1 MRNDKQKQTNLD
13 VCEQLEGAAA
23 VNASMQ
29 QDCERDMSSRIM
41 TPANVITV
49 LRICLVPVFVV
60 ALLTPWPEWMQI
72 SDLVPDAFKSLIAT
86 ILFIVISCTDWIDGY
101 LARSRGEVT
110 NFGKFMDPLAD
121 KILVLAALLALV
133 ELGVLPSWPVMII
146 LAREFI
152 VSGMRMVA
160 ASEGVVIAASWY
172 GKSKTVLQIMAI
184 VLFLVKDS
192 ALFSGFSSE
201 THYILYVLAWVV
213 MAAALIMTIVSMV
226 DYLAKGWSILRFG
239 APAADAQDLEGVV
252 ARNCEGSPDE
262 DVNRVNFG
270 QLKASCELEAE
281 CRKLAEELVIR
292 AKDKGCVLASAE
304 SLTGGMIAQYITSV
318 SGSSSVFNG
327 AIVSYVNE
335 IKHARLGVEQ
345 KVLDEQGAV
354 SSLCA
359 KEMASGAKSELAA
372 DIAVSVTGI
381 AGPTGALPGKPVG
394 CVYMGVIDTQDD
406 IKVERFNFKGSRE
419 EIRLQTVKAALLALM
434 EAVGK

>member
-1 MRNDKQKQTNLD
+1 VCGNKQEQTDLDTARQNSAVQAANLD
-13 VCEQLEGAAA
+13 AQEQSAAK
-23 VNASMQ
+23 
-29 QDCERDMSSRIM
+29 DMSSRIM

-72 SDLVPDAFKSLIAT
+72 SALVPDAFKSLIAT

-172 GKSKTVLQIMAI
+172 GKSKTVLQIIAI

-192 ALFSGFSSE
+192 ALFAGFSND
-201 THYILYVLAWVV
+201 THYVLYVLAWVV
-213 MAAALIMTIVSMV
+213 MTAALIMTIVSMV

-239 APAADAQDLEGVV
+239 ASASDAKVVQGANVASSKDLSDVD
-252 ARNCEGSPDE
+252 ACDE
-262 DVNRVNFG
+262 DKHSNVAYKLN
-270 QLKASCELEAE
+270 EE
-281 CRKLAEELVIR
+281 CIKLAEVLVAC
-292 AKDKGCVLASAE
+292 AKDKGVVMASAE

-318 SGSSSVFNG
+318 PGSSAVFNG

-335 IKHARLGVEQ
+335 IKHARLGVGQ
-345 KVLDEQGAV
+345 KVLNEQGAV
-354 SSLCA
+354 SPLCA
-359 KEMASGAKSELAA
+359 KEMALGAKSELGATV
-372 DIAVSVTGI
+372 AVSVTGI

-394 CVYMGVIDTQDD
+394 CVYMGIVDSGNNV
-406 IKVERFNFKGSRE
+406 KVERFNFDGNRE
-419 EIRLQTVKAALLALM
+419 EIRLQTTKFALMALL
-434 EAVGK
+434 EIVRK